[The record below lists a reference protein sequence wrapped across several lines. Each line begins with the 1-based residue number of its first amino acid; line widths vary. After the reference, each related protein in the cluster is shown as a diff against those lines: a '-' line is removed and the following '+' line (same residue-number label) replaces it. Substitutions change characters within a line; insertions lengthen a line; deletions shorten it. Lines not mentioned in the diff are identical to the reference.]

1 MHTGA
6 CCSPTSDREE
16 SDHSATSRVPALGSA
31 PPSGPHASA
40 GTQEHA
46 DNAAS
51 LRMLLLPGGDFL
63 MGTDECVGDL
73 ADGEGPLHCVS
84 LHPFWID
91 PHAVSNARFHEFT
104 ASTGYVTDAEHFGW
118 SFVFAGLLPDGHPET
133 AGVAG
138 APWWRQVEGA
148 DWRHPEGAHSDI
160 HDRLDH
166 PVVHVSWA
174 DAMAYCAWAGVRL
187 PREAEWEHAARGGLS
202 LQRYPWGNELT
213 PGGIH
218 RCNIWQGRFPG
229 ENTCEDTPFNPTDL
243 ACTTRSAT
251 SGSGAATGLA
261 LDITPYRQRTILR
274 DLLRVPAASSAAVR
288 TFATSPT
295 ASATVMPP
303 VAPARP
309 TAAPATP
316 ASAARAMRNADGA
329 GETSNLDLKEVASWI
344 TYRHQ
349 TTASQIFPTSPFSR
363 ITSQFPTGKGVSCAS
378 ITLTRD
384 RRMLNLS

>member
-174 DAMAYCAWAGVRL
+174 DAFQPNGFGLYNTVGNVWEWSSDWFSPRYYAVSPKDNPPGPAEGTRRVIRGGSYLCHESYCFRY
-187 PREAEWEHAARGGLS
+187 RNAARS
-202 LQRYPWGNELT
+202 ASTPDSSTGN
-213 PGGIH
+213 
-218 RCNIWQGRFPG
+218 
-229 ENTCEDTPFNPTDL
+229 
-243 ACTTRSAT
+243 
-251 SGSGAATGLA
+251 TGF
-261 LDITPYRQRTILR
+261 R
-274 DLLRVPAASSAAVR
+274 
-288 TFATSPT
+288 
-295 ASATVMPP
+295 
-303 VAPARP
+303 
-309 TAAPATP
+309 
-316 ASAARAMRNADGA
+316 
-329 GETSNLDLKEVASWI
+329 
-344 TYRHQ
+344 
-349 TTASQIFPTSPFSR
+349 
-363 ITSQFPTGKGVSCAS
+363 CAS
-378 ITLTRD
+378 D
-384 RRMLNLS
+384 A

>member
-46 DNAAS
+46 DNTAS

-229 ENTCEDTPFNPTDL
+229 ENTCEDGYYGTAPVDAFQPNGFGLYNTVGNVWEWCSDWFSPRYYAVSPKDNPPGPAEGTRRVIRGGSYL
-243 ACTTRSAT
+243 CHESYCFRYRNAARSAST
-251 SGSGAATGLA
+251 PDSSTG
-261 LDITPYRQRTILR
+261 
-274 DLLRVPAASSAAVR
+274 
-288 TFATSPT
+288 
-295 ASATVMPP
+295 
-303 VAPARP
+303 
-309 TAAPATP
+309 
-316 ASAARAMRNADGA
+316 N
-329 GETSNLDLKEVASWI
+329 
-344 TYRHQ
+344 
-349 TTASQIFPTSPFSR
+349 
-363 ITSQFPTGKGVSCAS
+363 TGFRCAS
-378 ITLTRD
+378 D
-384 RRMLNLS
+384 A